1 MGYWMLLGKRTESDS
16 WQTATL
22 VYHAVQPCTHCAM
35 DALVSS
41 NLLGACRTVSFYAFL
56 RQSEALSRKQGANG
70 DLHLHIRTWQKVI
83 YIYFHFGMCHEG
95 LSSDLLDVF
104 WLICTSVWEA
114 DLEMLMLM
122 RLLKKLHSCNRLPI
136 FLESSPTLETF
147 RTANHLS
154 MNGKWSLH
162 MRLKQLDLHQ
172 NSHLCPSYACSRRR
186 RCSLWNQKQFE
197 VKDHKG
203 SRLSRLAGQRC
214 QRERRW
220 HFFQSSWSSW
230 SSICRTCSI
239 WGCDMAR
246 LEVQQD
252 GVCRGFWSWS
262 HGWKFQEWLIMLLIQ
277 PLKAGFIKRSKLCYL
292 PFAWFTVVIFHVW
305 FWYIIAII
313 PYKNGIG
320 LNKA

>member
-1 MGYWMLLGKRTESDS
+1 MGYWMLLGKRTKSDS
-16 WQTATL
+16 WQTSTLL
-22 VYHAVQPCTHCAM
+22 VYHAVQPCTHCTM

-41 NLLGACRTVSFYAFL
+41 NLLGACRTVSFCAFL

-70 DLHLHIRTWQKVI
+70 DLYLHIRTCQKVK
-83 YIYFHFGMCHEG
+83 
-95 LSSDLLDVF
+95 LSFWYVPWRLLVR
-104 WLICTSVWEA
+104 LTSVWEA

-136 FLESSPTLETF
+136 FLESSPTVETF
-147 RTANHLS
+147 RRANHLS

-172 NSHLCPSYACSRRR
+172 NFHLCPSYACSRRR
-186 RCSLWNQKQFE
+186 RCSSWNLKQFE

-292 PFAWFTVVIFHVW
+292 PFAWIYCSNFPRLVLI
-305 FWYIIAII
+305 YYCYQPIQ
-313 PYKNGIG
+313 KNGIG

>member
-1 MGYWMLLGKRTESDS
+1 MTNSYISLSCG
-16 WQTATL
+16 TAL
-22 VYHAVQPCTHCAM
+22 YSLCHGCSCVEQPAWCLSNRFILCFSPTVRSIEPQARCEWRFAFAYTHMAK
-35 DALVSS
+35 S
-41 NLLGACRTVSFYAFL
+41 Y
-56 RQSEALSRKQGANG
+56 
-70 DLHLHIRTWQKVI
+70 I

>member
-1 MGYWMLLGKRTESDS
+1 MRYSLVLIVPWMLLCRATCLVLVEPFHFVLFSDS
-16 WQTATL
+16 PKHWAASK
-22 VYHAVQPCTHCAM
+22 VRMAICICIYAHAKK
-35 DALVSS
+35 L
-41 NLLGACRTVSFYAFL
+41 N
-56 RQSEALSRKQGANG
+56 
-70 DLHLHIRTWQKVI
+70 
-83 YIYFHFGMCHEG
+83 FHFGMCHEG
-95 LSSDLLDVF
+95 FSSDLLDVF

-136 FLESSPTLETF
+136 FLESSPTVETF
-147 RTANHLS
+147 RRANHLS

-172 NSHLCPSYACSRRR
+172 NFHLCPSYACSRRR
-186 RCSLWNQKQFE
+186 RCSSWNQKQFE

-305 FWYIIAII
+305 FWYIIAIN
-313 PYKNGIG
+313 PYKKMG
-320 LNKA
+320 LVWTRRKAWAWMLGSQ

>member
-1 MGYWMLLGKRTESDS
+1 MTNIYIS
-16 WQTATL
+16 WSCSTAL
-22 VYHAVQPCTHCAM
+22 YSLYHACSCVEQPAWCLSNRFILCFSPTVRNIEPQARCEWRFVFAYTHIPK
-35 DALVSS
+35 S
-41 NLLGACRTVSFYAFL
+41 
-56 RQSEALSRKQGANG
+56 
-70 DLHLHIRTWQKVI
+70 
-83 YIYFHFGMCHEG
+83 YFPFGMCHEG
-95 LSSDLLDVF
+95 FSSDLLDVF

-203 SRLSRLAGQRC
+203 SRISRLAGQRC

-246 LEVQQD
+246 LEVQQN

-292 PFAWFTVVIFHVW
+292 PFAWIYCSNFPRLVLTLLLSTHTKMGLVW
-305 FWYIIAII
+305 TRRIHWML
-313 PYKNGIG
+313 GSQ
-320 LNKA
+320 